1 VTPLEIGAAGVPFL
15 AADVF
20 APEEGHDPAVVLMCL
35 PGGGMTRRYFDID
48 VDGSYSM
55 ARHLASKGAVVVAV
69 DPPAVGESPVP
80 PDPWQLT
87 CPVLAAMYAD
97 AVGRVRGM
105 FPTARVIGVGH
116 SLGALLTVYA
126 QAARRCFDAVALLG
140 FAGGGLPSVLTPEEL
155 AIADRPV
162 PAREEIVALAQARFG
177 RPLPR
182 GTTGPSDMLLGVPV
196 EDAARAGITAV
207 GGALLAVAGLTS
219 MIPGMSA
226 PELAAVDVPVFLGVG
241 DHDITGDAH
250 RIPAQLPGA
259 GDVTLY
265 VLERSGHNHNVAP
278 SRHLLWDRLWRWAA
292 AL

>member
-1 VTPLEIGAAGVPFL
+1 MTPLEVGAAGVPFL

-20 APEEGHDPAVVLMCL
+20 APAAHEPPIALVCL

-55 ARHLASKGAVVVAV
+55 ARHLASKGAAVVTV

-87 CPVLAAMYAD
+87 CPVLASMYVD
-97 AVGRVRGM
+97 AVRQVRGM

-116 SLGALLTVYA
+116 SLGALLTVYG
-126 QAARRCFDAVALLG
+126 QAADRCFDAVALLG

-155 AIADRPV
+155 AVAGQ
-162 PAREEIVALAQARFG
+162 PARVREEIVALARTRFG

-182 GTTGPSDMLLGVPV
+182 GTTGPSDLLLGVPV
-196 EDAARAGITAV
+196 GEAAKAGITAV

-219 MIPGMSA
+219 MIPGASA
-226 PELAAVDVPVFLGVG
+226 GELAAVDVPVFVGVG
-241 DHDITGDAH
+241 DHDITGEPHA
-250 RIPAQLPGA
+250 IPAQFPRARDL
-259 GDVTLY
+259 TLY
-265 VLERSGHNHNVAP
+265 VLEGSGHNHNVAP
-278 SRHLLWDRLWRWAA
+278 TRQQLWDRLWRWAA
-292 AL
+292 SL